1 MQYMYKLIIVHERSD
16 EDQFKI
22 NATNQFDTDNLMA
35 SEPTSLDEMRSFLD
49 QAFKAQESNL

>member
-1 MQYMYKLIIVHERSD
+1 MHYMYKLIIVHERTD

-22 NATNQFDTDNLMA
+22 NATNQFDIDNFMT

-49 QAFKAQESNL
+49 QAFKAEESNL